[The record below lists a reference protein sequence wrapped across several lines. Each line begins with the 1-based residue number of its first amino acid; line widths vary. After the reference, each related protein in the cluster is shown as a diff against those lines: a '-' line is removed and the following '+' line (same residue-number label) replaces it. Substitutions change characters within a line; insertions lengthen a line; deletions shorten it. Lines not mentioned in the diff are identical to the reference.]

1 MKGERDKE
9 ERKKEMIRLN
19 KFYEEWL
26 LKIVIIKKNQIMNK
40 IANKMKIY
48 LKALYLPIV
57 HSFASLC

>member
-1 MKGERDKE
+1 MKRERDKE

-19 KFYEEWL
+19 KSYKESMM
-26 LKIVIIKKNQIMNK
+26 KIVIRNQIMNK
-40 IANKMKIY
+40 IANKMKFY